1 MFPMSSI
8 VCKQWVDGGRVENSL
23 GFNSERRQ
31 TMSDHQSFQRLVA
44 GTTILAVICYL
55 SSVLLLLAVMNFSLS
70 AEAFSGAM
78 ISTGSRGANL
88 LRWGMIFDVFGSY
101 LLLTPLALHLW
112 AWLKQKSPIHVTL
125 YTLCGLAYILIG
137 SMGAIVLSAV
147 LPPLINEYA
156 QASASQRATL
166 QVVFNGF
173 LNAVFLGLWNPLEV
187 FLLGI
192 WLVGLGPMIQRERR
206 ALGIITRLLGLSA
219 LIDATGRFLDIQ
231 TVFFIGSSGL
241 FLLVPIWLL
250 WWIIELLRKPV
261 QIDL

>member
-1 MFPMSSI
+1 
-8 VCKQWVDGGRVENSL
+8 
-23 GFNSERRQ
+23 
-31 TMSDHQSFQRLVA
+31 MSDHQLFQRLA
-44 GTTILAVICYL
+44 ARITILATVSYL
-55 SSVLLLLAVMNFSLS
+55 ISILLTLAVMNFSFS

-78 ISTGSRGANL
+78 ISTGSRGAIL

-112 AWLKQKSPIHVTL
+112 AWLKPKSPNHVTL
-125 YTLCGLAYILIG
+125 YTLCGLSYILIG
-137 SMGAIVLSAV
+137 SMGAITLSAV

-156 QASASQRATL
+156 QASASQRETL
-166 QVVFNGF
+166 QIVFNSF

-192 WLVGLGPMIQRERR
+192 WLIGLGPLIQRERR
-206 ALGIITRLLGLSA
+206 GLGIVTRLLGLSA
-219 LIDATGRFLDIQ
+219 LIDCAGRFLA
-231 TVFFIGSSGL
+231 VESMFIVGSSGL
-241 FLLVPIWLL
+241 FLLVPIWLI

>member
-1 MFPMSSI
+1 
-8 VCKQWVDGGRVENSL
+8 
-23 GFNSERRQ
+23 
-31 TMSDHQSFQRLVA
+31 MSDHQSFQRLVA

-112 AWLKQKSPIHVTL
+112 NWLKPKNPNHVTL

-147 LPPLINEYA
+147 LPPLINDYA
-156 QASASQRATL
+156 QASAAQRDNL
-166 QVVFNGF
+166 HVVFNSF

-192 WLVGLGPMIQRERR
+192 WLIGLGPLIQRERR
-206 ALGIITRLLGLSA
+206 ALGVVTRLLGFSA
-219 LIDATGRFLDIQ
+219 LIDSAGRFLDLQ
-231 TVFFIGSSGL
+231 TIFFIGSSGL
-241 FLLVPIWLL
+241 FLLVPVWLIGWAIDL
-250 WWIIELLRKPV
+250 WRRPV
-261 QIDL
+261 QID